1 MENINYEN
9 WDTQQ
14 EKNVPENEAS
24 SGEEVF
30 PDGSS
35 PPDEVTIMEMERAM
49 DTDSL
54 ASDSSDEESAPPP
67 KPKRTV
73 RRKRVAAT
81 EEPQAVSNSQPK
93 AKETLPAPTV
103 ASVRPTIPSDREDSV
118 LTIVAKDEVE
128 TDQTKGALIW
138 HQIQSAF
145 YSRRMLTGT
154 LGGVEQMDNGST
166 VAIADYKGFRVMIPL
181 KEMMVTL
188 NTDTT
193 RREEREVLL
202 RASRVIGGMLGAEI
216 DFMVKGIDN
225 DSRSVVGSRKDA
237 MLKKRQI
244 YYLDPNEDGNTWIYP
259 GRIVQARVLGVME
272 KLIWVEVFGVECAI
286 VARNL
291 SWGWIGDARDHYSIG
306 DRILVRVHEVLG
318 VTPEEIAIR
327 IDVKSLTPD
336 TTKENLKRCRVQS
349 KYAGQVTDVH
359 KGVVFVRLSN
369 GVNAI
374 AHTCLDFRMPGK
386 KDDVTFVVTRLDEER
401 GVAVGIIPRIIRQNL

>member
-1 MENINYEN
+1 MENNNYEN
-9 WDTQQ
+9 WETQPD
-14 EKNVPENEAS
+14 ELNPEAEMPAA
-24 SGEEVF
+24 EDVF
-30 PDGSS
+30 PDGTS
-35 PPDEVTIMEMERAM
+35 PPDEETILEMARA
-49 DTDSL
+49 
-54 ASDSSDEESAPPP
+54 EENGSPAPVSEEPEAVP
-67 KPKRTV
+67 KPKRSV
-73 RRKRVAAT
+73 RRKRTAT
-81 EEPQAVSNSQPK
+81 PAEETQPVSDPEQEAPAEETSLSVNNGRTAVS
-93 AKETLPAPTV
+93 
-103 ASVRPTIPSDREDSV
+103 ASREDSI
-118 LTIVAKDEVE
+118 LTIVAKDDVE
-128 TDQTKGALIW
+128 TDQVKEDLIW

-145 YSRRMLTGT
+145 HTRRMLTGT
-154 LGGVEQMDNGST
+154 LGGVEQMDNGTT

-181 KEMMVTL
+181 KEMVVAL
-188 NTDTT
+188 NTGTSH
-193 RREEREVLL
+193 RQEREVLQRL
-202 RASRVIGGMLGAEI
+202 SRVIGGMLGAEI
-216 DFMVKGIDN
+216 DFIVKGIDN

-244 YYLDPNEDGNTWIYP
+244 YYLDPNDDGNTWIYP

-291 SWGWIGDARDHYSIG
+291 SWGWIGDARDYYSIG
-306 DRILVRVHEVLG
+306 DRILVRVHEILG

-327 IDVKSLTPD
+327 IDVKSVTPD

-349 KYAGQVTDVH
+349 KYAGKVTDVH
-359 KGVVFVRLSN
+359 KGVVFIRLSN